1 MSLLYADTSALVRA
15 YLADEPGHPRLRRL
29 LLEGDEPVVTSE
41 LARVE
46 FASAVRAAARSGRL
60 PAWRELL
67 AIFDTHCAE
76 GRPLALLA
84 LRPAVVLPKA
94 RELVV
99 THALRTLDAIHL
111 AVVLEEC
118 PPLAG
123 EDEVVLVT
131 RDRAQARAARALGVE
146 VR

>member
-15 YLADEPGHPRLRRL
+15 YLADEPDHAALRRL

-46 FASAVRAAARSGRL
+46 LASAVRAAARSGRL
-60 PAWRELL
+60 AAWREIL
-67 AIFDTHCAE
+67 AIFDAHCAE
-76 GRPLALLA
+76 GGPVALLA
-84 LRPAVVLPKA
+84 LRPPVVLPRA

-99 THALRTLDAIHL
+99 THALSTLDAIHL
-111 AVVLEEC
+111 AVALEEC
-118 PPLAG
+118 PPIAAG
-123 EDEVVLVT
+123 EDVVLVT
-131 RDRAQARAARALGVE
+131 RDPAQAGAARALGLG